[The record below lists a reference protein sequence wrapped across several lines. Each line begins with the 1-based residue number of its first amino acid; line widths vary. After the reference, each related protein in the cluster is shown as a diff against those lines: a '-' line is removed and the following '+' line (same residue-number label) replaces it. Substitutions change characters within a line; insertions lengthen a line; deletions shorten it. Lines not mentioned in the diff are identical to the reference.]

1 MDKEQMQEVKSMIG
15 ELQEAKSGLFAV
27 ISLMENLPESTTM
40 LDLWGAV
47 AVSAERKIVDRMNY
61 VENRLYD
68 ILNREVEQDG

>member
-1 MDKEQMQEVKSMIG
+1 MTKEQVLEIEGMIG
-15 ELQEAKSGLFAV
+15 KLQEGQRCLFAV

-68 ILNREVEQDG
+68 ILNREVE